1 MRQKIKHN
9 IPFAIFI
16 LILFFYLISYIG
28 KIYGFVFFPDEF
40 GYWFYAAKAAGYD
53 WSNIVSLGSY
63 YSFGYSLI
71 LTPVFLICSNA
82 VTAYR
87 TAVVIN
93 FILMGCAGYVLSLL
107 TCKLCSDDM
116 NTQKNE
122 LYTILGILYVS
133 TLFYAKTTLTETL
146 LMVSFIFA
154 AYILY
159 EYMQTRKKILLL
171 LVALLV
177 IHMYTIHMR
186 SLAVIIALAVTIL
199 YQTIREHRKFGM
211 VLAVII
217 VSAILLVLAAYVRGV
232 LLQTEYAEADTV
244 LLDANGMKGQI
255 PKLLLAFTGQG
266 LIRLLQSLS
275 GKLLYMGIATF
286 GLAYWGIRECI
297 VRLKNSHNYFYI
309 FLVFTMVVQLGITTI
324 YNINP
329 HRTDEVIYGR
339 YHEYIFPIFMALGA
353 YAIARTRRPWIF
365 TVSLCG
371 AQAIL
376 TAVCIQSMNNNQ
388 LNDYQ
393 GFFSLGMSYF
403 YNPEN
408 YNTQA
413 FMWKMYGCGVI
424 LTFMFTYVIWSCGQM
439 EVNRNVL
446 WMLIALEVI
455 ISVRLSAVYTDYY
468 NQNARE
474 DVNIANH
481 VEQLQEQT
489 DRRIVYVNSYSVPII
504 DSIQF
509 QLRDAR
515 IDVIDPKEQAT
526 DYTDDEL
533 RETDLVLIAA
543 SDEFQE
549 QLMKIYDHKITGG
562 HFTLLYNER

>member
-28 KIYGFVFFPDEF
+28 EIYGFVFFPDEF

-71 LTPVFLICSNA
+71 LTPVFLMCSNA

-93 FILMGCAGYVLSLL
+93 FILIGSAGYVLNLL
-107 TCKLCSDDM
+107 MHKCSDDM

-133 TLFYAKTTLTETL
+133 ILFYAKTTLTETL
-146 LMVSFIFA
+146 LMTGFILVS
-154 AYILY
+154 YILY
-159 EYMQTRKKILLL
+159 GYMQNRKKVLLL
-171 LVALLV
+171 LVALSA
-177 IHMYTIHMR
+177 IYMYTIHMR

-199 YQTIREHRKFGM
+199 VQAIREHRRFRM
-211 VLAVII
+211 VLTVIT
-217 VSAILLVLAAYVRGV
+217 VSVVLLILAAYVRGI
-232 LLQTEYAEADTV
+232 LLQTEYAEADTI

-255 PKLLLAFTGQG
+255 PKLLSVFTGQG

-297 VRLKNSHNYFYI
+297 VQLKGSHKYFYI
-309 FLVFTMVVQLGITTI
+309 FLILTMVVQLGITTI

-365 TVSLCG
+365 TISLCG
-371 AQAIL
+371 VQAIL
-376 TAVCIQSMNNNQ
+376 TAVCIQSINNNQ

-393 GFFSLGMSYF
+393 GFFSLGMSYL
-403 YNPEN
+403 YNPDN
-408 YNTQA
+408 YTPQT

-424 LTFMFTYVIWSCGQM
+424 LTLMFTYMIWSCGQM
-439 EVNRNVL
+439 QMNRNAL

-455 ISVRLSAVYTDYY
+455 ISVRLSTVYTDYY

-474 DVNIANH
+474 DVVIANH

-489 DRRIVYVNSYSVPII
+489 DRRIVYVDSYSVPII

-509 QLRDAR
+509 QLRDVR
-515 IDVIDPKEQAT
+515 IDVIDPKEQVT

-549 QLMKIYDHKITGG
+549 QLMKIYDQQITGG